1 MCGIFGLS
9 LGKGL
14 STNEIN
20 DVSKDINNFVDLSIV
35 RGSDTF
41 GININYDNN
50 NYVYKT
56 NSNPKKAI
64 KQLSYKNFIQQHLL
78 NATKQ
83 KNFFNYFG
91 QTRLVTNGTKFLY
104 KNNQPI
110 TLNRISGL
118 HNGIIFFDEEH
129 KINENHKQNYESF
142 EMKSDSLNF
151 FEKLENQTEENGLSS
166 TENFIN
172 LVNEIEGNFSIA
184 FSDLK
189 DQVILISSNCGS
201 LYYFYDKFT
210 KSLIYASEKAG
221 KVVSLE
227 STQFR
232 NYWFSPKNKLGYYRI
247 KNKY

>member
-1 MCGIFGLS
+1 MWNIWII

-14 STNEIN
+14 SINEIN

-64 KQLSYKNFIQQHLL
+64 KQPSYKNFIQQHLL

-83 KNFFNYFG
+83 NNFFNYFG

-118 HNGIIFFDEEH
+118 YNGIIFLM
-129 KINENHKQNYESF
+129 KNTKLVSHKQNYESF
-142 EMKSDSLNF
+142 EMKSDHLIF
-151 FEKLENQTEENGLSS
+151 
-166 TENFIN
+166 
-172 LVNEIEGNFSIA
+172 
-184 FSDLK
+184 LK
-189 DQVILISSNCGS
+189 N
-201 LYYFYDKFT
+201 
-210 KSLIYASEKAG
+210 
-221 KVVSLE
+221 
-227 STQFR
+227 
-232 NYWFSPKNKLGYYRI
+232 
-247 KNKY
+247 